1 MLTDFTG
8 YQVLLGF
15 VDPSGLRD
23 HPGWP
28 LRNLL
33 AYANVRL
40 GLHRVQ
46 ILCLRNKLAKNE
58 LSSSLL
64 LNVELE
70 ADAFYTHDGKFYA
83 LKLLS
88 KQLIV

>member
-1 MLTDFTG
+1 
-8 YQVLLGF
+8 
-15 VDPSGLRD
+15 VDPSGLQE

-40 GLHRVQ
+40 GLHKLQV
-46 ILCLRNKLAKNE
+46 LCLRDKLAKNE

-70 ADAFYTHDGKFYA
+70 TDACYTTDGKFSELYHGSRTVGY
-83 LKLLS
+83 LTFGCLE
-88 KQLIV
+88 